1 MVLAGPTAGQP
12 WTRKLAGLSFG
23 ACVDAP
29 SVAELA
35 KRGGPS
41 LFWINL
47 RDYYCC
53 FLIVVYASI
62 PTQYYVFVLT
72 ELPTRLRN
80 FVYCDSISYY
90 CISIYCTKTLAM
102 RSIWSNANFLCFTF
116 MFTEEVS
123 IDTGNP
129 SDQELNNYIIMK
141 LSWSPQ
147 RGFKVEGDDNLFSF
161 RGCFFIEKR
170 KIKIIITCSKMQL

>member
-1 MVLAGPTAGQP
+1 MIRKLAGPGTDAKVVASYVAELAAMVLAGPTAGQP

-90 CISIYCTKTLAM
+90 CISIYCTETLAM
-102 RSIWSNANFLCFTF
+102 RSIWSNANFLCSTF
-116 MFTEEVS
+116 MFTEQTEIGYVN
-123 IDTGNP
+123 G
-129 SDQELNNYIIMK
+129 
-141 LSWSPQ
+141 
-147 RGFKVEGDDNLFSF
+147 G
-161 RGCFFIEKR
+161 
-170 KIKIIITCSKMQL
+170 

>member
-90 CISIYCTKTLAM
+90 CISIYCTETLAM

-116 MFTEEVS
+116 MFTE
-123 IDTGNP
+123 TRP
-129 SDQELNNYIIMK
+129 SWGEKTKRRKALIGGRNKGKQGSHSLFTERRRNLY
-141 LSWSPQ
+141 WSQ
-147 RGFKVEGDDNLFSF
+147 
-161 RGCFFIEKR
+161 
-170 KIKIIITCSKMQL
+170 